1 MNASAGASPERR
13 WWGRRPRQWFLAA
26 LAASVGLSLLLV
38 LPFRWLPP
46 PGSAFMV
53 QRYLA
58 ALREGRADYRCRQ
71 QWTPWTRIS
80 PWAPLAVLASEDQR
94 FADHGGF
101 DFQAMRAAVEERLD
115 GRRLRGASTLS
126 QQVAK
131 NLYLWPGRNLF
142 RKGLEAYFTL
152 LIEAFWTKRRI
163 LEIYLN
169 VVEFGDGIYG
179 IEAASRAFF
188 KKPAARLAPWEAA
201 RLVAV
206 LPSPRRWNPAR
217 PTPYVR
223 QRAEWIARQMRLMG
237 GTDFL
242 KRLDR

>member
-1 MNASAGASPERR
+1 VKLPAGLAPGRLWRGYVRR
-13 WWGRRPRQWFLAA
+13 HWLLKA
-26 LAASVGLSLLLV
+26 LIAGIGLTLLLV

-46 PGSAFMV
+46 PGSAFMA
-53 QRYLA
+53 QRYLT
-58 ALREGRADYRCRQ
+58 ALQDGQSDYRWRH
-71 QWTPWTRIS
+71 QWTPWARIS

-94 FADHGGF
+94 FPDHRGF
-101 DFQAMRAAVEERLD
+101 DFQAMVNAVEERLD
-115 GRRLRGASTLS
+115 GRPLRGASTLS

-131 NLYLWPGRNLF
+131 NLYLWSGRNLF

-152 LIEAFWTKRRI
+152 LIEVFWPKRRI

-169 VVEFGDGIYG
+169 VAEFGDGIYG

-188 KKPAARLAPWEAA
+188 QKPAARLAPWEAA

-237 GTDFL
+237 GTAFL